1 MEIQITTRNMELTDD
16 IYEYVHKKL
25 DREEKFARDIVE
37 AHVIIDTVKHHVYT
51 AEVSLL
57 GKDVTFYAEAE
68 GETPFAAIDLVMDKI
83 DKQLRRHKE
92 RIKGRKHKLSPRQ
105 ALAETQLAPEA
116 APEETSDE
124 EVVKVDKFEPKPM
137 HPDEAI
143 ELFKLSND
151 DLLMFVNSET
161 NRINV
166 LYRMRDGRIG
176 WVEPEY

>member
-1 MEIQITTRNMELTDD
+1 MEIQITTRNMDLTDD

-25 DREEKFARDIVE
+25 GREEKLAKNIIE
-37 AHVIIDTVKHHVYT
+37 AHVIINTVKHHLYT
-51 AEVSLL
+51 VEVSLF
-57 GKDVTFYAEAE
+57 GKDVTFYAEAG

-92 RIKGRKHKLSPRQ
+92 RIKGRKHRLSPRQ
-105 ALAETQLAPEA
+105 AMAEAQFTPET
-116 APEETSDE
+116 PSSEILE
-124 EVVKVDKFEPKPM
+124 EVIKVDKFEPKPM
-137 HPDEAI
+137 HLDEAV

-166 LYRMRDGRIG
+166 LYRLKDGRIG

>member
-1 MEIQITTRNMELTDD
+1 MEIQITARNMELTDD
-16 IYEYVHKKL
+16 IHEYVHRKL
-25 DREEKFARDIVE
+25 SRKEKLARDIIE
-37 AHVIIDTVKHHVYT
+37 AHVIIDTVKHHVYS

-57 GKDVTFYAEAE
+57 GRDVTFYAEAE

-92 RIKGRKHKLSPRQ
+92 RVKDRRHKLSPRQ
-105 ALAETQLAPEA
+105 ALAEAQLAPEA
-116 APEETSDE
+116 AAGAPE

-143 ELFKLSND
+143 ELFKLSKD

-166 LYRMRDGRIG
+166 LYRMKDGRIG